1 MGQIMEIVKR
11 VCDTALQ
18 IIKVPALW
26 TVRELIVVLRVTE
39 KVIASRMPEKT
50 ENKEET
56 VITKKPAEPLSGK
69 KPSHRKQAKEKKAAS
84 ATTTSGR
91 KTVTEEVL
99 GLIQSSPTGITVGEL
114 RKTMGIES
122 KQISNAC
129 FRLLKQEKIEK
140 KGRGVYSIRS

>member
-18 IIKVPALW
+18 IMKVPALW

-39 KVIASRMPEKT
+39 KVIAKRMPEKA

-69 KPSHRKQAKEKKAAS
+69 KPSHRKQAKEKKA

>member
-69 KPSHRKQAKEKKAAS
+69 KPSHRKQAKEKKAA
-84 ATTTSGR
+84 TTTSGR

>member
-1 MGQIMEIVKR
+1 MEIVKR

-39 KVIASRMPEKT
+39 KVIAKRIPEKA
-50 ENKEET
+50 ENKEEP
-56 VITKKPAEPLSGK
+56 VIIKKPAEPLSGK

-99 GLIQSSPTGITVGEL
+99 GLIESSPTGITVGEL

>member
-39 KVIASRMPEKT
+39 KVIAKRIPEKA

-69 KPSHRKQAKEKKAAS
+69 KPSHRKQAKGKKAAS
-84 ATTTSGR
+84 ATTSGR
-91 KTVTEEVL
+91 KTVTEQVL

>member
-1 MGQIMEIVKR
+1 MEIVKR

-39 KVIASRMPEKT
+39 KVIASRMPEKA

-56 VITKKPAEPLSGK
+56 VIIK

-84 ATTTSGR
+84 ATTSGR